1 MKTTSVAMSRT
12 GLLFA
17 EHGWRDQSRCAFDAQ
32 RVELAL
38 DVTED
43 EIRPLIRH
51 DVDLITVL

>member
-17 EHGWRDQSRCAFDAQ
+17 EHSWGDQSRCAFDAQ

-51 DVDLITVL
+51 DVDIITVL